1 VPQLT
6 VPTSQ
11 GLALVDW
18 TAPASGPVSFVL
30 ALTHGAGGTPR
41 SPDLLAARDA
51 AVAQGGG
58 VALITQPYRVRGAR
72 APGNADRQDEAW
84 IELMTWLLSP
94 SAPTAQPPHK
104 PQPPREAQ
112 PSEAAEAPHKPQP
125 SQAAQPYPEPREAQL
140 PLIVGGRSNGARV
153 ACRTAA
159 AVGARG
165 VLALA
170 FPLQP
175 PARRVKG
182 SGEAVFPP
190 NRSPELQEAIRGG
203 AHVLV
208 LNGDRDPFGIPA
220 AREMI
225 QVVVLNGETHSLSKK
240 PAAVAAAVT
249 KWLADLGLA
258 APCGALD
265 HRVSAGKREQSV
277 KREPRNR
284 L

>member
-1 VPQLT
+1 MPQLT

-11 GLALVDW
+11 GAALVDW
-18 TAPASGPVSFVL
+18 TAPASGPAAFVM
-30 ALTHGAGGTPR
+30 ALTHGAGGTPG
-41 SPDLLAARDA
+41 SADLRAARDA
-51 AVAQGGG
+51 VVAQGGG

-72 APGNADRQDEAW
+72 APGNAERQDEAW
-84 IELMTWLLSP
+84 IELMTWLVSP
-94 SAPTAQPPHK
+94 SGPAAHPGSTAPA
-104 PQPPREAQ
+104 
-112 PSEAAEAPHKPQP
+112 
-125 SQAAQPYPEPREAQL
+125 

-159 AVGARG
+159 VVGARG

-175 PARRVKG
+175 PARRIKG
-182 SGEAVFPP
+182 SNEVVFPP
-190 NRSPELQEAIRGG
+190 DRSPELQEAIRGG
-203 AHVLV
+203 GHVLV

-220 AREMI
+220 ASELI

-249 KWLADLGLA
+249 KWLADLAIAATSA
-258 APCGALD
+258 APGR
-265 HRVSAGKREQSV
+265 RVSAVKREQSV
-277 KREPRNR
+277 KGEARNR

>member
-1 VPQLT
+1 MPQLT

-11 GLALVDW
+11 GPALVDW
-18 TAPASGPVSFVL
+18 TAPASGPAAFVL
-30 ALTHGAGGTPR
+30 ALTHGAGGTPG
-41 SPDLLAARDA
+41 SADLLAARDA

-58 VALITQPYRVRGAR
+58 VALVTQPYRVRGAR
-72 APGNADRQDEAW
+72 APGNAERQDEAW
-84 IELMTWLLSP
+84 IDLMTWLPSP
-94 SAPTAQPPHK
+94 SGP
-104 PQPPREAQ
+104 
-112 PSEAAEAPHKPQP
+112 AAHAG
-125 SQAAQPYPEPREAQL
+125 SVT

-170 FPLQP
+170 FPLRP
-175 PARRVKG
+175 PARRIKG
-182 SGEAVFPP
+182 SNEPVFPP
-190 NRSPELQEAIRGG
+190 DRSPELQEAIRGG

-208 LNGDRDPFGIPA
+208 LNGDRDLFGIPA
-220 AREMI
+220 ASAAI

-258 APCGALD
+258 APSGAPGR
-265 HRVSAGKREQSV
+265 RVSAVKREQSV
-277 KREPRNR
+277 KGEARNR

>member
-1 VPQLT
+1 MPQLT

-11 GLALVDW
+11 GPALVDW

-30 ALTHGAGGTPR
+30 ALTHGAGGTPG

-94 SAPTAQPPHK
+94 SAPTAQPPRS
-104 PQPPREAQ
+104 PAVPW
-112 PSEAAEAPHKPQP
+112 
-125 SQAAQPYPEPREAQL
+125 PREAQL

-182 SGEAVFPP
+182 SDEAVFPP
-190 NRSPELQEAIRGG
+190 ESVSGAPGGDPGRRTRSGPQRGPRP
-203 AHVLV
+203 VW
-208 LNGDRDPFGIPA
+208 DPSG
-220 AREMI
+220 
-225 QVVVLNGETHSLSKK
+225 Q
-240 PAAVAAAVT
+240 
-249 KWLADLGLA
+249 
-258 APCGALD
+258 
-265 HRVSAGKREQSV
+265 
-277 KREPRNR
+277 
-284 L
+284 

>member
-1 VPQLT
+1 VPELT

-11 GLALVDW
+11 GPALVDW

-30 ALTHGAGGTPR
+30 ALTHGAGGTPG
-41 SPDLLAARDA
+41 SADLLAARNA

-58 VALITQPYRVRGAR
+58 VALVTQPYRVRGAR

-84 IELMTWLLSP
+84 IELITWLLSP
-94 SAPTAQPPHK
+94 AGPVDPGSPTPI
-104 PQPPREAQ
+104 
-112 PSEAAEAPHKPQP
+112 
-125 SQAAQPYPEPREAQL
+125 

-159 AVGARG
+159 AVGAGG

-182 SGEAVFPP
+182 SDEAVFPP
-190 NRSPELQEAIRGG
+190 DRSPELQEAIRGG

-208 LNGDRDPFGIPA
+208 LNGDHDPFGIPA
-220 AREMI
+220 ASEMI
-225 QVVVLNGETHSLSKK
+225 QVIVLNGETHSLSKN

-249 KWLADLGLA
+249 KWLADLGF
-258 APCGALD
+258 
-265 HRVSAGKREQSV
+265 AG
-277 KREPRNR
+277 P
-284 L
+284 

>member
-1 VPQLT
+1 MPQLT

-11 GLALVDW
+11 GPALVDW
-18 TAPASGPVSFVL
+18 TGPAGSASFVL
-30 ALTHGAGGTPR
+30 ALTHGAGGRPD

-72 APGNADRQDEAW
+72 APGHAERQDEAW
-84 IELMTWLLSP
+84 IDLITRLRSSTLAAPPLSP
-94 SAPTAQPPHK
+94 KTQPSHSPLES
-104 PQPPREAQ
+104 REA
-112 PSEAAEAPHKPQP
+112 H
-125 SQAAQPYPEPREAQL
+125 L

-159 AVGARG
+159 AVDARG

-175 PARRVKG
+175 PARRIKG
-182 SGEAVFPP
+182 RDEAVFPP
-190 NRSPELQEAIRGG
+190 DRAPELQQAIRGG

-208 LNGDRDPFGIPA
+208 LNGDHDPFGIPA
-220 AREMI
+220 ASAAI
-225 QVVVLNGETHSLSKK
+225 QVIVLNGETHSLSKK

-249 KWLADLGLA
+249 KWLTDLDLA
-258 APCGALD
+258 APLGY
-265 HRVSAGKREQSV
+265 RVAGRQRKNV
-277 KREPRNR
+277 NKV
-284 L
+284 

>member
-1 VPQLT
+1 MPQLT

-11 GLALVDW
+11 GPALVDW

-30 ALTHGAGGTPR
+30 ALTHGAGGTPG
-41 SPDLLAARDA
+41 SADLLAARTA

-58 VALITQPYRVRGAR
+58 VALVTQPYRVRGAR

-84 IELMTWLLSP
+84 IELMTWLRSP
-94 SAPTAQPPHK
+94 SSPAVDPGSAAPV
-104 PQPPREAQ
+104 
-112 PSEAAEAPHKPQP
+112 
-125 SQAAQPYPEPREAQL
+125 

-175 PARRVKG
+175 PARRIKG
-182 SGEAVFPP
+182 SDGAVRPP

-203 AHVLV
+203 AHLLV

-220 AREMI
+220 ASEAI

-240 PAAVAAAVT
+240 PAEVAAAVA
-249 KWLADLGLA
+249 KWLADLGLT
-258 APCGALD
+258 AP
-265 HRVSAGKREQSV
+265 
-277 KREPRNR
+277 
-284 L
+284 